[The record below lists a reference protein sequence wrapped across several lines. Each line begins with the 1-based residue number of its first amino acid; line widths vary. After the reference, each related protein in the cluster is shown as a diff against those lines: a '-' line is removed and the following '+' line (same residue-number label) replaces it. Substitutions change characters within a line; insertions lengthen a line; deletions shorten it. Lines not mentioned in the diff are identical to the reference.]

1 MKKKVDDK
9 SKIKLDPKDEE
20 FFVDRLA
27 HIMLMQLE
35 QEQAEKE
42 KTTAP
47 EK

>member
-35 QEQAEKE
+35 HDQVEKE
-42 KTTAP
+42 KTIVP